1 MGIMDSDIKEINTA
15 FFDKFIDTASFVS
28 SCCDIVECDDC
39 PMYID
44 NKCEL
49 NTIPTLWDM
58 KRIEMNYN
66 NMIKR
71 IKENSINNN
80 ENNNND
86 NKN

>member
-1 MGIMDSDIKEINTA
+1 MKEINTA
-15 FFDKFIDTASFVS
+15 FCEKFINTASFVS
-28 SCCDIVECDDC
+28 SCCDIIECEDC

-44 NKCEL
+44 MKCEL
-49 NTIPTLWDM
+49 NTTPALWDM

-71 IKENSINNN
+71 IKENNNN
-80 ENNNND
+80 DNKNNNNNND

>member
-1 MGIMDSDIKEINTA
+1 MSIMDSDIKEINTA
-15 FFDKFIDTASFVS
+15 FFDKFIDTANFVS
-28 SCCDIVECDDC
+28 SCCDITECENC

-44 NKCEL
+44 MKCEL
-49 NTIPTLWDM
+49 NTPALWDM

-71 IKENSINNN
+71 IKENNN
-80 ENNNND
+80 ENNNNR